1 MRRSKKPN
9 GSSLWAPHQLQTLEQ
24 VNIFFKTWRR
34 RDRDHHLD
42 SIVSLRGFTERR
54 RPNTGIIRNAK
65 TQKMIPLSSSWS
77 ESITLRAFT
86 SETRTLACVAVSHG
100 APLRDGRAIESPFL
114 QCFFFKKNW
123 GGGEGG
129 AGIFAPQWKKIP
141 VRRVQRSFFFLG
153 RNVPKSSHV
162 EEFSFWNRHI

>member
-65 TQKMIPLSSSWS
+65 TQKMIPLSSPWS
-77 ESITLRAFT
+77 DCMIVGAFAY
-86 SETRTLACVAVSHG
+86 ETHTLA
-100 APLRDGRAIESPFL
+100 
-114 QCFFFKKNW
+114 W
-123 GGGEGG
+123 
-129 AGIFAPQWKKIP
+129 
-141 VRRVQRSFFFLG
+141 
-153 RNVPKSSHV
+153 
-162 EEFSFWNRHI
+162 